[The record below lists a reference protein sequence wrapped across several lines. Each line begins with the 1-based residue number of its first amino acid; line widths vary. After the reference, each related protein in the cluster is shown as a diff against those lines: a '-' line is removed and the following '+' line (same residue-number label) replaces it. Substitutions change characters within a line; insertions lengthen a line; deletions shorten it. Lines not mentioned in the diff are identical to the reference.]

1 MRKRVVMKDL
11 LHFLGP
17 MCFEKI
23 TQVSIYFINLT
34 DYPTGFA
41 LRRGEA
47 RKEER

>member
-23 TQVSIYFINLT
+23 TQVSIYFINLLYSGNT
-34 DYPTGFA
+34 VTIVV
-41 LRRGEA
+41 LNS
-47 RKEER
+47 